1 MSGLDAF
8 EELCDDLL
16 AQNAD
21 LERTKMMGMPSLK
34 RNGKLVAGFVASEGA
49 MVFKLEDP
57 AAHAEA
63 LALEGAHLFD
73 PGGRGRP
80 FKEWVVVP
88 LALAE
93 RWPALAEKALVPAPG
108 AGKAST
114 SAPGGSVEPTPL

>member
-1 MSGLDAF
+1 MPAGLDAF

-16 AQNAD
+16 ARTAD

-34 RNGKLVAGFVASEGA
+34 RNGKLGAGFIGSEDA

-63 LALEGAHLFD
+63 LALAGSHLFD

-80 FKEWVVVP
+80 FRDWVVVP
-88 LALAE
+88 PAHTARWPGLAELALA
-93 RWPALAEKALVPAPG
+93 
-108 AGKAST
+108 
-114 SAPGGSVEPTPL
+114 

>member
-1 MSGLDAF
+1 MDGEARF

-16 AQNAD
+16 VRNAD

-34 RNGKLVAGFVASEGA
+34 RNGKLVAGYTAAEDA

-57 AAHAEA
+57 AAHARA
-63 LALEGAHLFD
+63 LALHGAHLFD

-88 LALAE
+88 PGHAAHWPELAE
-93 RWPALAEKALVPAPG
+93 ASLA
-108 AGKAST
+108 
-114 SAPGGSVEPTPL
+114 